1 MSSHEAP
8 VKSPVNPTF
17 NRMEDGTYD
26 DENSPDGFIISQRPV
41 GKRDFDIVVLEGD
54 VHFNPIGAE
63 THYWVTR
70 KGERISNFLD
80 YGNAVRFAEMAYD
93 RAEADWRLELSAQ
106 HE

>member
-41 GKRDFDIVVLEGD
+41 GKRYR
-54 VHFNPIGAE
+54 HRGA
-63 THYWVTR
+63 
-70 KGERISNFLD
+70 
-80 YGNAVRFAEMAYD
+80 
-93 RAEADWRLELSAQ
+93 
-106 HE
+106 